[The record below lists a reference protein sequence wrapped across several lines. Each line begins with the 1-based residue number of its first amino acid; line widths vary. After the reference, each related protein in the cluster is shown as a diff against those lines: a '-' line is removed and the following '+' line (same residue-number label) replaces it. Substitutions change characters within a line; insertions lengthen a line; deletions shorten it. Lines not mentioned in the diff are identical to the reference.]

1 MAIPVEQRWL
11 FWDVDPDAIE
21 LERDKR
27 YVLGRLLERGR
38 LADVRWAVGVYGLE
52 GLRDF
57 FEAGGHPELSPRT
70 IALWTAYFGEQGE
83 PWSTST
89 SWRQTSAAPWIT

>member
-11 FWDVDPDAIE
+11 FWDVDPDALE

-27 YVLGRLLERGR
+27 YVLGRVLERGR
-38 LADVRWAVGVYGLE
+38 LADVRWVVGVYGLD

-57 FEAGGHPELSPRT
+57 FRTGGHPELSPPT
-70 IALWTAYFGEQGE
+70 MTCLT
-83 PWSTST
+83 
-89 SWRQTSAAPWIT
+89 